1 MRHIEVDVECSA
13 QVFGVRLLGGF
24 GGRERTGP
32 LRALQDKG
40 VPAKAEPESQAE
52 ELEIMLETLAGGDV
66 LELRK
71 DRQGDDR
78 PEDERSQGRVE
89 VAAADPPGLPF
100 PELAEP
106 GEKPAGEDARSP

>member
-1 MRHIEVDVECSA
+1 
-13 QVFGVRLLGGF
+13 
-24 GGRERTGP
+24 
-32 LRALQDKG
+32 
-40 VPAKAEPESQAE
+40 
-52 ELEIMLETLAGGDV
+52 MLETLAGGDV

-89 VAAADPPGLPF
+89 VAPAELDDLPF

-106 GEKPAGEDARSP
+106 GEKRAGEDAEENADELQDGFERHGARLDSGGRQATADG